1 MRVASGARGLLL
13 VLAVLAVPVGA
24 ARGQEPDPA
33 PGRDG
38 ARALVF
44 REQLA
49 PFAGPARRILGE
61 DYERFRATL
70 DALAAQEARQRGL
83 AGEVDFSFSADET
96 GDFSGGPGN
105 ETLFGL
111 RAGARLGGGGY
122 RSRVRLLGDMRA
134 LIHDDVFEQDFSRVR
149 LGYDHRRTDHLGAF
163 AFIERYS
170 DDAMSI
176 ASRYEIGGGVSM
188 GVDLWPRR
196 DDEAGARALAHLA
209 SAGAGGF
216 RCGVERLRA
225 GFDPAGGAAPPPGCV
240 SLGAAP
246 APSPVAADGGNQAAA
261 GVPTAVGGRGDG
273 AAVGAPA
280 FHRPAPGGP
289 RPDPAVFD
297 GLLDVVDPLER
308 GLAARQA
315 MVSLSLGVGV
325 FSEFENALIE
335 TRVSRL
341 DSPAG
346 GPADSVVDLPTRYLR
361 VPGRHRYRFLL
372 WPTIA
377 MRPLSSLSIEFIPS
391 FKLPISSPRR
401 LPDGLLAYRMDWFA
415 RIDWRPRRDDS
426 LAGRTKLFVKFDY
439 YKNPGPPVVADAL
452 SPEAGLEPLFYHRT
466 GGVEEAPLR
475 LAGALAGPGC
485 SLTRLPK
492 RHGSLQPSGRARPC
506 GAAGRRG
513 PQGPPQPASR
523 ARRRRHR
530 RPRGSSRSLSPVRA
544 RLCTR
549 PT

>member
-1 MRVASGARGLLL
+1 MRGASGARGLLL
-13 VLAVLAVPVGA
+13 ACALASAAGA
-24 ARGQEPDPA
+24 AWAQAPEPA
-33 PGRDG
+33 PGRSG

-44 REQLA
+44 REQLTPLA
-49 PFAGPARRILGE
+49 EPARRILGG
-61 DYERFRATL
+61 DWERFRATL

-83 AGEVDFSFSADET
+83 AGDVDFSFSADET
-96 GDFSGGPGN
+96 GDHSGGGPGN

-134 LIHDDVFEQDFSRVR
+134 LIHDNVFEQDFSRVR
-149 LGYDHRRTDHLGAF
+149 LGYDHQRTDHLGAF

-176 ASRYEIGGGVSM
+176 AARYEIGGGVSM
-188 GVDLWPRR
+188 RVDLGPRR
-196 DDEAGARALAHLA
+196 DDEAGARALAYLA
-209 SAGAGGF
+209 TRDGGGF

-225 GFDPAGGAAPPPGCV
+225 GFDPAGGGAPPPVCV
-240 SLGAAP
+240 LGA
-246 APSPVAADGGNQAAA
+246 PSGASAYRPAA
-261 GVPTAVGGRGDG
+261 GDP
-273 AAVGAPA
+273 
-280 FHRPAPGGP
+280 RPAPE
-289 RPDPAVFD
+289 VFD
-297 GLLDVVDPLER
+297 GLLDVLDPLER

-315 MVSLSLGVGV
+315 MLSVSLGVGV

-341 DSPAG
+341 DAAAG
-346 GPADSVVDLPTRYLR
+346 VPADPIVHLSPRYLR

-401 LPDGLLAYRMDWFA
+401 LPDGLLAYRMDWFV

-439 YKNPGPPVVADAL
+439 YKNPGPPVVAEAL
-452 SPEAGLEPLFYHRT
+452 PPEVVLEPLFYHRT
-466 GGVEEAPLR
+466 GASKKHRFV
-475 LAGALAGPGC
+475 
-485 SLTRLPK
+485 SLGISFDL
-492 RHGSLQPSGRARPC
+492 GSP
-506 GAAGRRG
+506 
-513 PQGPPQPASR
+513 
-523 ARRRRHR
+523 
-530 RPRGSSRSLSPVRA
+530 
-544 RLCTR
+544 
-549 PT
+549 

>member
-13 VLAVLAVPVGA
+13 ALAVAVGPAGTALA
-24 ARGQEPDPA
+24 QEPDAA

-38 ARALVF
+38 ARALVL

-49 PFAGPARRILGE
+49 PFAGPARRILGG
-61 DYERFRATL
+61 DWERFRDTL

-134 LIHDDVFEQDFSRVR
+134 LIHDNVFEQDFSRVR

-209 SAGAGGF
+209 SAGPGGF

-225 GFDPAGGAAPPPGCV
+225 GFDPGDGAPSAACV
-240 SLGAAP
+240 PLGAAP
-246 APSPVAADGGNQAAA
+246 AASPVAADGGNQATA
-261 GVPTAVGGRGDG
+261 GVSTAIGGRGNG

-280 FHRPAPGGP
+280 YRPAAGGP

-346 GPADSVVDLPTRYLR
+346 GPADSLRPACRPATCACRAGTATGSCSGRPSRCGRCRRCRSSSYRRSSCPSAPRAASPTACSPTAWTGSRASTGGRAATTPSPAGRSCSSSSTTTRTRGRRWSRRPSSARGRPSSCSSTTEAPPARRRSTASCRWGSRSDLGSP
-361 VPGRHRYRFLL
+361 
-372 WPTIA
+372 
-377 MRPLSSLSIEFIPS
+377 SSLSVERGARSMIDPFRHP
-391 FKLPISSPRR
+391 KMVKTCRNRR
-401 LPDGLLAYRMDWFA
+401 KEDPWPL
-415 RIDWRPRRDDS
+415 RDD
-426 LAGRTKLFVKFDY
+426 
-439 YKNPGPPVVADAL
+439 
-452 SPEAGLEPLFYHRT
+452 
-466 GGVEEAPLR
+466 
-475 LAGALAGPGC
+475 
-485 SLTRLPK
+485 
-492 RHGSLQPSGRARPC
+492 GS
-506 GAAGRRG
+506 
-513 PQGPPQPASR
+513 
-523 ARRRRHR
+523 
-530 RPRGSSRSLSPVRA
+530 
-544 RLCTR
+544 
-549 PT
+549 

>member
-1 MRVASGARGLLL
+1 MGVASGTRGLLL
-13 VLAVLAVPVGA
+13 ALALASA
-24 ARGQEPDPA
+24 AGTARAQEPEPV
-33 PGRDG
+33 PGREG

-49 PFAGPARRILGE
+49 PFAERARRILGG
-61 DYERFRATL
+61 DWERFRATL

-83 AGEVDFSFSADET
+83 VGDVDFSFSADET

-122 RSRVRLLGDMRA
+122 RSRIGLLGDMRA

-176 ASRYEIGGGVSM
+176 TSRYEIGGGVSM
-188 GVDLWPRR
+188 GVDLWPRL
-196 DDEAGARALAHLA
+196 DDEVGARALAHLA

-216 RCGVERLRA
+216 RCGLERLRA
-225 GFDPAGGAAPPPGCV
+225 GFDPGGGAPPPGCV
-240 SLGAAP
+240 PVGAGAA
-246 APSPVAADGGNQAAA
+246 ASPVVDDGGNAVAAVA
-261 GVPTAVGGRGDG
+261 SPVVDDGGNAVAAVAPAAIGGRGNA

-280 FHRPAPGGP
+280 YRSAAGDPRPAP
-289 RPDPAVFD
+289 DVFD
-297 GLLDVVDPLER
+297 GLLDVVDPLAR
-308 GLAARQA
+308 GLGARQA

-341 DSPAG
+341 DSAG
-346 GPADSVVDLPTRYLR
+346 GVPGDSIVDLPTRHLR

-439 YKNPGPPVVADAL
+439 YKNPGPPVVAEAL
-452 SPEAGLEPLFYHRT
+452 TPEAAFDPLFYHRT
-466 GGVEEAPLR
+466 GASKKHRFISLGISLDLGAP
-475 LAGALAGPGC
+475 
-485 SLTRLPK
+485 
-492 RHGSLQPSGRARPC
+492 
-506 GAAGRRG
+506 
-513 PQGPPQPASR
+513 
-523 ARRRRHR
+523 
-530 RPRGSSRSLSPVRA
+530 
-544 RLCTR
+544 
-549 PT
+549 

>member
-1 MRVASGARGLLL
+1 MRVADGARGLLL
-13 VLAVLAVPVGA
+13 VGALASAVGA
-24 ARGQEPDPA
+24 ARAQEPDPV
-33 PGRDG
+33 PGRAG
-38 ARALVF
+38 ARALVL

-49 PFAGPARRILGE
+49 PLAEPARQILGE
-61 DYERFRATL
+61 DYEQFRATL

-83 AGEVDFSFSADET
+83 VGDVDFSFSADET
-96 GDFSGGPGN
+96 GDFGGGPGN

-111 RAGARLGGGGY
+111 RAGARFGGGGY
-122 RSRVRLLGDMRA
+122 RSRIGLLGDMRA
-134 LIHDDVFEQDFSRVR
+134 LIHDNVFEQDFSRVR
-149 LGYDHRRTDHLGAF
+149 LGYDHRRTDHMGAF

-196 DDEAGARALAHLA
+196 EDGAGARALAHLA
-209 SAGAGGF
+209 SAGPGGF

-225 GFDPAGGAAPPPGCV
+225 GFDPAGGAAPPPGGVPETRVRPVLADNCYAA
-240 SLGAAP
+240 GAAP
-246 APSPVAADGGNQAAA
+246 PPGGVPPGITAGVAPVAGDGRSAVAAGAPTAIGVGGNAESA
-261 GVPTAVGGRGDG
+261 GG
-273 AAVGAPA
+273 PA
-280 FHRPAPGGP
+280 YLPAPGDP
-289 RPDPAVFD
+289 RPASDVFD

-335 TRVSRL
+335 TPVSPL
-341 DSPAG
+341 DPVTG
-346 GPADSVVDLPTRYLR
+346 GPAASAVLLPPRYLR

-377 MRPLSSLSIEFIPS
+377 MRPLTSLSIEFIPS

-415 RIDWRPRRDDS
+415 RIDWRPRRDES

-439 YKNPGPPVVADAL
+439 YKNPGPPVVAEALPPDA
-452 SPEAGLEPLFYHRT
+452 ALEPLFYHRF
-466 GGVEEAPLR
+466 
-475 LAGALAGPGC
+475 GASKKHRFV
-485 SLTRLPK
+485 SLGISFDL
-492 RHGSLQPSGRARPC
+492 GSP
-506 GAAGRRG
+506 
-513 PQGPPQPASR
+513 
-523 ARRRRHR
+523 
-530 RPRGSSRSLSPVRA
+530 
-544 RLCTR
+544 
-549 PT
+549 

>member
-1 MRVASGARGLLL
+1 MRVARGARSRSLGPDPPRRPAVGRRGAPARWGLLL
-13 VLAVLAVPVGA
+13 VCALAAPVGA
-24 ARGQEPDPA
+24 ARAQEPDAA

-38 ARALVF
+38 ARALVL

-49 PFAGPARRILGE
+49 PFAGPARRILGG
-61 DYERFRATL
+61 DWDRFRSTL

-83 AGEVDFSFSADET
+83 VGDVDFSFSADET
-96 GDFSGGPGN
+96 GDFGGGPGN

-176 ASRYEIGGGVSM
+176 ASRYEIGGGVSF
-188 GVDLWPRR
+188 GVELWPRL
-196 DDEAGARALAHLA
+196 DDVAGARALAHLA
-209 SAGAGGF
+209 SDGLSGF
-216 RCGVERLRA
+216 RCGVKRLRA
-225 GFDPAGGAAPPPGCV
+225 GFAPVGGAAPPPACA
-240 SLGAAP
+240 SSAP
-246 APSPVAADGGNQAAA
+246 PAD
-261 GVPTAVGGRGDG
+261 
-273 AAVGAPA
+273 PA
-280 FHRPAPGGP
+280 YRPAPGDP
-289 RPDPAVFD
+289 RPALDVFD

-308 GLAARQA
+308 GLAGRQA

-335 TRVSRL
+335 TRVSPL
-341 DSPAG
+341 DPATG
-346 GPADSVVDLPTRYLR
+346 GPAASTVLLPPRYLR
-361 VPGRHRYRFLL
+361 VPGRHRYRLLL

-377 MRPLSSLSIEFIPS
+377 MRPLTSLSIEFIPS

-439 YKNPGPPVVADAL
+439 YKNPGPPVVAEAVP
-452 SPEAGLEPLFYHRT
+452 PEAALEPLFYHRT
-466 GGVEEAPLR
+466 GASKKHRFVSLGLSLDLGAP
-475 LAGALAGPGC
+475 
-485 SLTRLPK
+485 
-492 RHGSLQPSGRARPC
+492 
-506 GAAGRRG
+506 
-513 PQGPPQPASR
+513 
-523 ARRRRHR
+523 
-530 RPRGSSRSLSPVRA
+530 
-544 RLCTR
+544 
-549 PT
+549 

>member
-13 VLAVLAVPVGA
+13 ALAVAVGPAGTALA
-24 ARGQEPDPA
+24 QEPDAA

-38 ARALVF
+38 ARALVL

-49 PFAGPARRILGE
+49 PFAGPARRILGG
-61 DYERFRATL
+61 DWERFRGTL

-134 LIHDDVFEQDFSRVR
+134 LIHDNVFEQDFSRVR

-209 SAGAGGF
+209 AAGPGGF

-225 GFDPAGGAAPPPGCV
+225 GFDPGDGAPSAACV
-240 SLGAAP
+240 PLGAAP
-246 APSPVAADGGNQAAA
+246 AASPVAADGGNQATA
-261 GVPTAVGGRGDG
+261 GVSTAIGGRGNG

-280 FHRPAPGGP
+280 YRPAAGGP

-297 GLLDVVDPLER
+297 DLLDVVDPLER

-335 TRVSRL
+335 TRVSPL
-341 DSPAG
+341 DPSTG
-346 GPADSVVDLPTRYLR
+346 GPAASTVLLPSRYLR
-361 VPGRHRYRFLL
+361 VPGRHRYRLLL

-377 MRPLSSLSIEFIPS
+377 MRPLTSLWIEFIPS

-415 RIDWRPRRDDS
+415 RIDWRPRRDDT

-439 YKNPGPPVVADAL
+439 YKNPGPPVVAEAL
-452 SPEAGLEPLFYHRT
+452 SPEAAFELLFYHR
-466 GGVEEAPLR
+466 
-475 LAGALAGPGC
+475 AGASKKHRFV
-485 SLTRLPK
+485 SLGISFDL
-492 RHGSLQPSGRARPC
+492 GSP
-506 GAAGRRG
+506 
-513 PQGPPQPASR
+513 
-523 ARRRRHR
+523 
-530 RPRGSSRSLSPVRA
+530 
-544 RLCTR
+544 
-549 PT
+549 

>member
-13 VLAVLAVPVGA
+13 VLAVLAAPVGA

-49 PFAGPARRILGE
+49 PFAERARRILGG
-61 DYERFRATL
+61 DWPRFRATL

-83 AGEVDFSFSADET
+83 VGDVDFSFSADET

-122 RSRVRLLGDMRA
+122 RSRIGLLGDMRA

-176 ASRYEIGGGVSM
+176 TSRYEIGGGVSM

-196 DDEAGARALAHLA
+196 DDAAGARALAHLA
-209 SAGAGGF
+209 SAGPGGF
-216 RCGVERLRA
+216 RCDVERLRA
-225 GFDPAGGAAPPPGCV
+225 GFNPRGGAPPPGCV
-240 SLGAAP
+240 PVGAA
-246 APSPVAADGGNQAAA
+246 AVAAGTAPVVDAGGNHAAA
-261 GVPTAVGGRGDG
+261 A
-273 AAVGAPA
+273 
-280 FHRPAPGGP
+280 GGP

-335 TRVSRL
+335 TEVSRL
-341 DSPAG
+341 DSAAG
-346 GPADSVVDLPTRYLR
+346 VPADPIVHLPPRYLR

-439 YKNPGPPVVADAL
+439 YKNPGPPVVAEAL
-452 SPEAGLEPLFYHRT
+452 TPEAALDPLFYHRT
-466 GGVEEAPLR
+466 GASKKHRFV
-475 LAGALAGPGC
+475 
-485 SLTRLPK
+485 SLGLSFDL
-492 RHGSLQPSGRARPC
+492 GSP
-506 GAAGRRG
+506 
-513 PQGPPQPASR
+513 
-523 ARRRRHR
+523 
-530 RPRGSSRSLSPVRA
+530 
-544 RLCTR
+544 
-549 PT
+549 

>member
-13 VLAVLAVPVGA
+13 ALAVAAGSAGA
-24 ARGQEPDPA
+24 ARAQELDPV
-33 PGRDG
+33 PGRAG
-38 ARALVF
+38 ARALVL

-49 PFAGPARRILGE
+49 PLAGPARRILGG
-61 DYERFRATL
+61 DWERFRATL
-70 DALAAQEARQRGL
+70 DMLAAQEARQRGL
-83 AGEVDFSFSADET
+83 AGDVDFSFSADET

-122 RSRVRLLGDMRA
+122 RSRIGLLGDMRA
-134 LIHDDVFEQDFSRVR
+134 LIHDNVFEQDFSRVR
-149 LGYDHRRTDHLGAF
+149 LGFDHRRTDHLGGF

-188 GVDLWPRR
+188 GVDLWPRL

-209 SAGAGGF
+209 SAGPDGF

-225 GFDPAGGAAPPPGCV
+225 GFDPAGGSAPPPPCVPETRVRPVLADNCYAAGAAPPPACV
-240 SLGAAP
+240 PPGTAAGAAP
-246 APSPVAADGGNQAAA
+246 VAGDGGSA
-261 GVPTAVGGRGDG
+261 
-273 AAVGAPA
+273 APA
-280 FHRPAPGGP
+280 RASAYRPAPGDP
-289 RPDPAVFD
+289 RPAPDVFD

-335 TRVSRL
+335 TPVSPL
-341 DSPAG
+341 DPATG
-346 GPADSVVDLPTRYLR
+346 GPAASAVLLPPRYLR

-377 MRPLSSLSIEFIPS
+377 MRPLTSLSIEFIPS

-439 YKNPGPPVVADAL
+439 YKNPGSPVVAEALPPDA
-452 SPEAGLEPLFYHRT
+452 ALEPLFYHRF
-466 GGVEEAPLR
+466 
-475 LAGALAGPGC
+475 GASKKHRFV
-485 SLTRLPK
+485 SLGISFDL
-492 RHGSLQPSGRARPC
+492 GSP
-506 GAAGRRG
+506 
-513 PQGPPQPASR
+513 
-523 ARRRRHR
+523 
-530 RPRGSSRSLSPVRA
+530 
-544 RLCTR
+544 
-549 PT
+549 

>member
-1 MRVASGARGLLL
+1 MRVSSGARGLLV
-13 VLAVLAVPVGA
+13 VLAVAAAPSGAVRA
-24 ARGQEPDPA
+24 QEPEAA

-49 PFAGPARRILGE
+49 PFEEQARRMLGG
-61 DYERFRATL
+61 DWARFRATL

-83 AGEVDFSFSADET
+83 AGDVDFSFSADET

-122 RSRVRLLGDMRA
+122 RSRIGLLGDMRA
-134 LIHDDVFEQDFSRVR
+134 LIHDNVFEQDFSRVR

-176 ASRYEIGGGVSM
+176 AARYEIGGGVSM
-188 GVDLWPRR
+188 RVDLGPRR

-209 SAGAGGF
+209 TRDGGGF

-225 GFDPAGGAAPPPGCV
+225 GFNPAAAAAPPPDCV
-240 SLGAAP
+240 LGA
-246 APSPVAADGGNQAAA
+246 PSGASAYRPAA
-261 GVPTAVGGRGDG
+261 GDP
-273 AAVGAPA
+273 
-280 FHRPAPGGP
+280 RPAPE
-289 RPDPAVFD
+289 VFD
-297 GLLDVVDPLER
+297 GLLDVLDPLER

-315 MVSLSLGVGV
+315 MLSLSLGVGV

-341 DSPAG
+341 DAAAG
-346 GPADSVVDLPTRYLR
+346 VPADPIVHLSTRYLR

-439 YKNPGPPVVADAL
+439 YKNPGPPVVAEAL
-452 SPEAGLEPLFYHRT
+452 PPEAVLEPFFYHRT
-466 GGVEEAPLR
+466 GASKKHRFV
-475 LAGALAGPGC
+475 
-485 SLTRLPK
+485 SLGISFDL
-492 RHGSLQPSGRARPC
+492 GSP
-506 GAAGRRG
+506 
-513 PQGPPQPASR
+513 
-523 ARRRRHR
+523 
-530 RPRGSSRSLSPVRA
+530 
-544 RLCTR
+544 
-549 PT
+549 

>member
-1 MRVASGARGLLL
+1 MERERCFW
-13 VLAVLAVPVGA
+13 PWRWPRGA
-24 ARGQEPDPA
+24 AGPARAQEPDPA
-33 PGRDG
+33 PGRAG
-38 ARALVF
+38 ARALVL

-49 PFAGPARRILGE
+49 PLTEPARRILGG
-61 DYERFRATL
+61 DWERFRATL

-83 AGEVDFSFSADET
+83 AGEVDLSFSADET

-111 RAGARLGGGGY
+111 RAGARIGGGGY

-176 ASRYEIGGGVSM
+176 ASRYEIGGGISF
-188 GVDLWPRR
+188 GVDLWRRR
-196 DDEAGARALAHLA
+196 DDAAGAGALAHLE
-209 SAGAGGF
+209 SAGPGGF

-225 GFDPAGGAAPPPGCV
+225 GFDPAGGTALPPACV
-240 SLGAAP
+240 PAAP
-246 APSPVAADGGNQAAA
+246 AGAASARPAA
-261 GVPTAVGGRGDG
+261 GDP
-273 AAVGAPA
+273 
-280 FHRPAPGGP
+280 RPAP
-289 RPDPAVFD
+289 DVFD
-297 GLLDVVDPLER
+297 GLLDVVDPLAR
-308 GLAARQA
+308 GLGARQA

-341 DSPAG
+341 GFPPGDPA
-346 GPADSVVDLPTRYLR
+346 PAVVDLPTRYLR
-361 VPGRHRYRFLL
+361 VPGRHRYRLLL

-377 MRPLSSLSIEFIPS
+377 MRPLSSLSVEFIPS

-439 YKNPGPPVVADAL
+439 YKNPGPPVIAEALPPDAT
-452 SPEAGLEPLFYHRT
+452 LEPLFYHRT
-466 GGVEEAPLR
+466 GGSKKHRFVSLGLSLDLGAP
-475 LAGALAGPGC
+475 
-485 SLTRLPK
+485 
-492 RHGSLQPSGRARPC
+492 
-506 GAAGRRG
+506 
-513 PQGPPQPASR
+513 
-523 ARRRRHR
+523 
-530 RPRGSSRSLSPVRA
+530 
-544 RLCTR
+544 
-549 PT
+549 

>member
-49 PFAGPARRILGE
+49 PFAGPARHILGE
-61 DYERFRATL
+61 DYERFRGTL
-70 DALAAQEARQRGL
+70 DVLAAQEARQRGL

-176 ASRYEIGGGVSM
+176 TSRYEIGGGVSM
-188 GVDLWPRR
+188 GVDLWPRP

-209 SAGAGGF
+209 AAGPGGF

-225 GFDPAGGAAPPPGCV
+225 GFDPAGGTAPSAACV
-240 SLGAAP
+240 PLGAAP
-246 APSPVAADGGNQAAA
+246 AASPVAGGGGNAAAA
-261 GVPTAVGGRGDG
+261 GAPTAVGGRGNG
-273 AAVGAPA
+273 VASGAPA
-280 FHRPAPGGP
+280 YRPAAGDP
-289 RPDPAVFD
+289 RPDPQVFD

-308 GLAARQA
+308 GLGARQA

-335 TRVSRL
+335 TEVSRL
-341 DSPAG
+341 DSAAG
-346 GPADSVVDLPTRYLR
+346 VPADPVVYLPPRYLR

-377 MRPLSSLSIEFIPS
+377 MRPLTSLSIEFIPS

-439 YKNPGPPVVADAL
+439 YKNPGPPVVAEAL
-452 SPEAGLEPLFYHRT
+452 PPEAALDPLFYHRT
-466 GGVEEAPLR
+466 GASKKHRFVSLGISLDLGAP
-475 LAGALAGPGC
+475 
-485 SLTRLPK
+485 
-492 RHGSLQPSGRARPC
+492 
-506 GAAGRRG
+506 
-513 PQGPPQPASR
+513 
-523 ARRRRHR
+523 
-530 RPRGSSRSLSPVRA
+530 
-544 RLCTR
+544 
-549 PT
+549 

>member
-13 VLAVLAVPVGA
+13 VLAVLAAPVGA

-105 ETLFGL
+105 ETFFGL

-134 LIHDDVFEQDFSRVR
+134 LIHDNVFEQDFSRVR

-176 ASRYEIGGGVSM
+176 ASRYEIGGGVTM
-188 GVDLWPRR
+188 GVDLWPRL
-196 DDEAGARALAHLA
+196 DDEAGARALAHVVA
-209 SAGAGGF
+209 AGPGGF

-225 GFDPAGGAAPPPGCV
+225 GFDPTGGAAPPPGCI
-240 SLGAAP
+240 SAGAGGAP
-246 APSPVAADGGNQAAA
+246 TDRP
-261 GVPTAVGGRGDG
+261 AVGD
-273 AAVGAPA
+273 P
-280 FHRPAPGGP
+280 RPAP
-289 RPDPAVFD
+289 DVFD
-297 GLLDVVDPLER
+297 GLLDVVDPLAR
-308 GLAARQA
+308 GLGARQA

-335 TRVSRL
+335 TPVSRL
-341 DSPAG
+341 GFPPGDPA
-346 GPADSVVDLPTRYLR
+346 AAIVDLPTRHLR

-439 YKNPGPPVVADAL
+439 YKNPGPPVVAEAL
-452 SPEAGLEPLFYHRT
+452 SPEAVEPLFYHRT
-466 GGVEEAPLR
+466 GASKKHRFVSLGVSLDLGAP
-475 LAGALAGPGC
+475 
-485 SLTRLPK
+485 
-492 RHGSLQPSGRARPC
+492 
-506 GAAGRRG
+506 
-513 PQGPPQPASR
+513 
-523 ARRRRHR
+523 
-530 RPRGSSRSLSPVRA
+530 
-544 RLCTR
+544 
-549 PT
+549 

>member
-1 MRVASGARGLLL
+1 MGVASGTRGLLL
-13 VLAVLAVPVGA
+13 ALALASAAGA
-24 ARGQEPDPA
+24 ARAQEPEPA
-33 PGRDG
+33 PGREG

-61 DYERFRATL
+61 SYERFRATL

-134 LIHDDVFEQDFSRVR
+134 LIHDNVFEQDFSRVR
-149 LGYDHRRTDHLGAF
+149 LGYDHRRTDHLGGF

-188 GVDLWPRR
+188 GVDLWPRP
-196 DDEAGARALAHLA
+196 DDGAGARALAHLA
-209 SAGAGGF
+209 SAGPSGF

-225 GFDPAGGAAPPPGCV
+225 GFDPAGGAAPPAACV
-240 SLGAAP
+240 PLGTALAA
-246 APSPVAADGGNQAAA
+246 SPVAADGGNHAAA
-261 GVPTAVGGRGDG
+261 GVPTAIGGRGNG

-280 FHRPAPGGP
+280 YRPASGGP

-297 GLLDVVDPLER
+297 GLLDVMDPLAR
-308 GLAARQA
+308 GLGARQA

-335 TRVSRL
+335 TRVSPL
-341 DSPAG
+341 DPSTG
-346 GPADSVVDLPTRYLR
+346 GPAASTVLLPARYLR

-377 MRPLSSLSIEFIPS
+377 MRPLSSLSIAFIPS

-415 RIDWRPRRDDS
+415 RVDWRPRRDDS

-439 YKNPGPPVVADAL
+439 YKNPGPPVVAEALPPDA
-452 SPEAGLEPLFYHRT
+452 ALEPLFYHRT
-466 GGVEEAPLR
+466 GASKKHRFVSLGISFDLGAP
-475 LAGALAGPGC
+475 
-485 SLTRLPK
+485 
-492 RHGSLQPSGRARPC
+492 
-506 GAAGRRG
+506 
-513 PQGPPQPASR
+513 
-523 ARRRRHR
+523 
-530 RPRGSSRSLSPVRA
+530 
-544 RLCTR
+544 
-549 PT
+549 

>member
-1 MRVASGARGLLL
+1 MRVASGARGLL
-13 VLAVLAVPVGA
+13 VVCALASAAGA
-24 ARGQEPDPA
+24 ARAQEGDPV
-33 PGRDG
+33 PGREG
-38 ARALVF
+38 ARALVL

-49 PFAGPARRILGE
+49 PFAEPARRILGA
-61 DYERFRATL
+61 DWERFRATL

-83 AGEVDFSFSADET
+83 VGDVDFSFSADET
-96 GDFSGGPGN
+96 GDHSGAGPGN

-134 LIHDDVFEQDFSRVR
+134 LIHDNVFEQDFSRVR
-149 LGYDHRRTDHLGAF
+149 LGYDHQRTDYLGAF

-176 ASRYEIGGGVSM
+176 AARYEIGGGVSM
-188 GVDLWPRR
+188 RADLWPRL

-209 SAGAGGF
+209 TRDGGGF

-225 GFDPAGGAAPPPGCV
+225 GFDPAGGNAIPPACV
-240 SLGAAP
+240 LGASPRGP
-246 APSPVAADGGNQAAA
+246 AHRAAA
-261 GVPTAVGGRGDG
+261 GDP
-273 AAVGAPA
+273 
-280 FHRPAPGGP
+280 RPAP
-289 RPDPAVFD
+289 DVFD

-335 TRVSRL
+335 TRISPL
-341 DSPAG
+341 DPATG
-346 GPADSVVDLPTRYLR
+346 GPAASAVLLPPRYLR

-401 LPDGLLAYRMDWFA
+401 LPDGLLAYRMDWFV

-439 YKNPGPPVVADAL
+439 YKNPGPPVVAEAL
-452 SPEAGLEPLFYHRT
+452 PPEAALEPLFYHRT
-466 GGVEEAPLR
+466 GASKKHRFV
-475 LAGALAGPGC
+475 
-485 SLTRLPK
+485 SLGISFDL
-492 RHGSLQPSGRARPC
+492 GSP
-506 GAAGRRG
+506 
-513 PQGPPQPASR
+513 
-523 ARRRRHR
+523 
-530 RPRGSSRSLSPVRA
+530 
-544 RLCTR
+544 
-549 PT
+549 

>member
-24 ARGQEPDPA
+24 ARGQEPGSA

-49 PFAGPARRILGE
+49 PFAGPARHILGE
-61 DYERFRATL
+61 DYERFRGTL

-149 LGYDHRRTDHLGAF
+149 LGYDHRSTDHLGAF

-176 ASRYEIGGGVSM
+176 TSRYEIGGGVTM
-188 GVDLWPRR
+188 GVDLWPRP
-196 DDEAGARALAHLA
+196 DDETGARALAHLA
-209 SAGAGGF
+209 AAGPGGF

-225 GFDPAGGAAPPPGCV
+225 GFDPAGGTAVPPACV
-240 SLGAAP
+240 P
-246 APSPVAADGGNQAAA
+246 ADPA
-261 GVPTAVGGRGDG
+261 GVPAYRP
-273 AAVGAPA
+273 AARDP
-280 FHRPAPGGP
+280 RPAP
-289 RPDPAVFD
+289 DVFD
-297 GLLDVVDPLER
+297 GLLNVVDPLAR
-308 GLAARQA
+308 GLGARQA

-341 DSPAG
+341 DSVG
-346 GPADSVVDLPTRYLR
+346 GVPGVDLPTRHLR
-361 VPGRHRYRFLL
+361 VAGRHRYRFLL
-372 WPTIA
+372 WPTIV

-391 FKLPISSPRR
+391 FKLPISAPRFFS
-401 LPDGLLAYRMDWFA
+401 DGVLAYRMDWFA
-415 RIDWRPRRDDS
+415 RIDWRPRRDDTLS
-426 LAGRTKLFVKFDY
+426 GRMKLFVKFDY
-439 YKNPGPPVVADAL
+439 YKNPGPPVVAEAL
-452 SPEAGLEPLFYHRT
+452 TPESAFELLFYHRT
-466 GGVEEAPLR
+466 GASKKHRFVSLGISLDLGAP
-475 LAGALAGPGC
+475 
-485 SLTRLPK
+485 
-492 RHGSLQPSGRARPC
+492 
-506 GAAGRRG
+506 
-513 PQGPPQPASR
+513 
-523 ARRRRHR
+523 
-530 RPRGSSRSLSPVRA
+530 
-544 RLCTR
+544 
-549 PT
+549 

>member
-1 MRVASGARGLLL
+1 MRVASGAGGLL
-13 VLAVLAVPVGA
+13 VVCALATAAGA
-24 ARGQEPDPA
+24 ARAQEPDPA
-33 PGRDG
+33 PGRGG

-49 PFAGPARRILGE
+49 PFAERARRILGG
-61 DYERFRATL
+61 DWPRFRATL

-83 AGEVDFSFSADET
+83 VGDVDFSFSADET

-122 RSRVRLLGDMRA
+122 RSRIGLLGDMRA

-176 ASRYEIGGGVSM
+176 TSRYEIGGGVSM

-196 DDEAGARALAHLA
+196 DDAAGARALAHLA
-209 SAGAGGF
+209 SAGPGGF
-216 RCGVERLRA
+216 RCGVERLRV
-225 GFDPAGGAAPPPGCV
+225 GFDPGGGVPPPGCV
-240 SLGAAP
+240 PAGAAAGAAP
-246 APSPVAADGGNQAAA
+246 VVDAGGNHAASVAPPAIGGRGNLAASVAPAATGERGNHAAAVAPTAIGGRGDVAAA
-261 GVPTAVGGRGDG
+261 GARTAIGGRGNATASDAPAAVGGRGNVAAAG
-273 AAVGAPA
+273 ASAY
-280 FHRPAPGGP
+280 RPAAGDP
-289 RPDPAVFD
+289 RPAADVFD

-308 GLAARQA
+308 GLGARQA

-335 TRVSRL
+335 TEVSRL
-341 DSPAG
+341 DSAAG
-346 GPADSVVDLPTRYLR
+346 VPADPIVHLPPRYLR

-439 YKNPGPPVVADAL
+439 YKNPGPPVVAEAL
-452 SPEAGLEPLFYHRT
+452 PPEAALDPLFYHRT
-466 GGVEEAPLR
+466 GASKKHRFVSLGISLDLGAP
-475 LAGALAGPGC
+475 
-485 SLTRLPK
+485 
-492 RHGSLQPSGRARPC
+492 
-506 GAAGRRG
+506 
-513 PQGPPQPASR
+513 
-523 ARRRRHR
+523 
-530 RPRGSSRSLSPVRA
+530 
-544 RLCTR
+544 
-549 PT
+549 

>member
-1 MRVASGARGLLL
+1 MRVANGTRAVL
-13 VLAVLAVPVGA
+13 LAVALAAGA
-24 ARGQEPDPA
+24 AGPARAQEPDPA

-49 PFAGPARRILGE
+49 PFAEPARRILGG
-61 DYERFRATL
+61 DWERFRATL

-83 AGEVDFSFSADET
+83 AGEADFSFSADET

-122 RSRVRLLGDMRA
+122 RSRIGLLGDMRA
-134 LIHDDVFEQDFSRVR
+134 LIHDNVFEQDFSRVR

-176 ASRYEIGGGVSM
+176 AARYEIGGGVSM

-209 SAGAGGF
+209 TDGAGGF

-225 GFDPAGGAAPPPGCV
+225 GFDPAGRAAPPPSCV
-240 SLGAAP
+240 PAGAA
-246 APSPVAADGGNQAAA
+246 AGASPVAGDGRNHAATGTPAAIGGRGNDAAA
-261 GVPTAVGGRGDG
+261 G
-273 AAVGAPA
+273 APA
-280 FHRPAPGGP
+280 YGPAAGGP
-289 RPDPAVFD
+289 RPAPDVFD

-335 TRVSRL
+335 TPVSLL
-341 DSPAG
+341 DPATG
-346 GPADSVVDLPTRYLR
+346 GPAASGALLPPRYLR

-377 MRPLSSLSIEFIPS
+377 MRPLTSLSIEFIPS
-391 FKLPISSPRR
+391 FKLPISAPRFFS
-401 LPDGLLAYRMDWFA
+401 DGVLAYRMDWFV

-452 SPEAGLEPLFYHRT
+452 PPEAVLEPLFYHR
-466 GGVEEAPLR
+466 
-475 LAGALAGPGC
+475 AGASKKHRFV
-485 SLTRLPK
+485 SLGISFDL
-492 RHGSLQPSGRARPC
+492 GSP
-506 GAAGRRG
+506 
-513 PQGPPQPASR
+513 
-523 ARRRRHR
+523 
-530 RPRGSSRSLSPVRA
+530 
-544 RLCTR
+544 
-549 PT
+549 

>member
-1 MRVASGARGLLL
+1 MRVARGARSRSLGPDPPRRPAFGRRGAPARWGLLL
-13 VLAVLAVPVGA
+13 VCALAAPVGA
-24 ARGQEPDPA
+24 ARAQEPDAA

-38 ARALVF
+38 ARALVL

-49 PFAGPARRILGE
+49 PFAGPARRILGG
-61 DYERFRATL
+61 DWDRFRSTL

-83 AGEVDFSFSADET
+83 VGDVDFSFSADET
-96 GDFSGGPGN
+96 GDFGGGPGN

-188 GVDLWPRR
+188 GVELWPRL
-196 DDEAGARALAHLA
+196 DDVAGARALDHLA
-209 SAGAGGF
+209 SDGLSGF
-216 RCGVERLRA
+216 RCGVKRLRA
-225 GFDPAGGAAPPPGCV
+225 GFAPAGGAAPPPACA
-240 SLGAAP
+240 SSAP
-246 APSPVAADGGNQAAA
+246 PAD
-261 GVPTAVGGRGDG
+261 
-273 AAVGAPA
+273 PA
-280 FHRPAPGGP
+280 YRPAPGDP
-289 RPDPAVFD
+289 RPALDVFD

-308 GLAARQA
+308 GLAGRQA

-335 TRVSRL
+335 TRVSPL
-341 DSPAG
+341 DPATG
-346 GPADSVVDLPTRYLR
+346 GPAASTVLLPPRYLR
-361 VPGRHRYRFLL
+361 VPGRHRYRLLL

-377 MRPLSSLSIEFIPS
+377 MRPLTSLSIEFIPS

-439 YKNPGPPVVADAL
+439 YKNPGPPVVAEAVP
-452 SPEAGLEPLFYHRT
+452 PEAALEPLFYHRT
-466 GGVEEAPLR
+466 GASKKHRFV
-475 LAGALAGPGC
+475 
-485 SLTRLPK
+485 SLGISFDL
-492 RHGSLQPSGRARPC
+492 GSP
-506 GAAGRRG
+506 
-513 PQGPPQPASR
+513 
-523 ARRRRHR
+523 
-530 RPRGSSRSLSPVRA
+530 
-544 RLCTR
+544 
-549 PT
+549 